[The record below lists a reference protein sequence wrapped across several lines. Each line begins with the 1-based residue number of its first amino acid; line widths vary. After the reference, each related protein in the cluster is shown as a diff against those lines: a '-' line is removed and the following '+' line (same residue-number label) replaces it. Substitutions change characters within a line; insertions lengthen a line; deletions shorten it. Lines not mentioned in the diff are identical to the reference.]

1 MPDKE
6 RYTGPPGLGL
16 GMRMPLSP
24 CESSIA
30 SKPQNHEGHSL
41 QTPHSA
47 KEEEEQQQ
55 QQVQEQ
61 ERK

>member
-1 MPDKE
+1 VPDKE

-16 GMRMPLSP
+16 GMRQPLSP

-30 SKPQNHEGHSL
+30 SKPQNHKGYSL
-41 QTPHSA
+41 KTPHSA
-47 KEEEEQQQ
+47 EEE